1 MAITYKQGNIL
12 QAFREGEFN
21 VLLHQT
27 NCVTGSRVTG
37 IAKDIFDEYP
47 GALQQHIAYCVFGE
61 ISFHTEEGRTVI
73 NLNSQYYGG
82 RCNNTEFY
90 LESDFTHVDN
100 FKNRIKALEK
110 CLEEVKNLFYDCEI
124 AMPLIASGIGADIS
138 RKGSLTDLEYFKEF
152 IAPVV
157 EKVLPNVTV
166 YYL

>member
-1 MAITYKQGNIL
+1 MEYINKNIL
-12 QAFREGEFN
+12 EAFREGEFN

-27 NCVTGSRVTG
+27 NCSTGNRVIG

-47 GALQQHIAYCVFGE
+47 WALEAHLNYCVFGH
-61 ISFHTEEGRTVI
+61 ISFRTKEDKSIV

-90 LESDFTHVDN
+90 LNSAFSHIDN
-100 FKNRIKALEK
+100 FNNRIAALEL
-110 CLEEVKNLFYDCEI
+110 CLLQVRNLFGDSTI
-124 AMPLIASGIGADIS
+124 GIPLLASGIGADIF
-138 RKGSLTDLEYFKEF
+138 RKGSLTDLEYFKEY

-157 EKVLPNVTV
+157 EGVLPNIKV